1 MNEAYKQGPP
11 EHETGEPT
19 PETVQF
25 REMRLSDIARIC
37 EIERECFPAPW
48 TAEAFRN
55 ELLYN
60 QFAHY
65 VVMLWRDVVIG
76 YAGMWTIMD
85 EAHVTNIALIARYR
99 GRKLGDRLLREILAR
114 AAARGMKRITLE
126 VRVSNHIAQRLYE
139 KYGFRAE
146 GVRPG
151 YYTDN
156 GEDALI
162 MWADLP
168 PTDQVK

>member
-1 MNEAYKQGPP
+1 MSEAIVRKP
-11 EHETGEPT
+11 EAGEEEGPT
-19 PETVQF
+19 PETVRF
-25 REMRLSDIARIC
+25 REMRLDDIARIC

-48 TAEAFRN
+48 TEDAFRN
-55 ELLYN
+55 ELMFN

-65 VVMLWRDVVIG
+65 VVMLWQDTVIG
-76 YAGMWTIMD
+76 YAGMWTILD
-85 EAHVTNIALIARYR
+85 EAHVTNIALIGCYR
-99 GRKLGDRLLREILAR
+99 GRKLGDRLLRELLSR

-126 VRVSNHIAQRLYE
+126 VRVSNEIARRLYE
-139 KYGFRAE
+139 KYGFRAH
-146 GVRPG
+146 GVRHG

-168 PTDQVK
+168 PADQAE